1 MDICH
6 KPYEGQYLLPYRVI
20 ADHARCL
27 SFALSDGAS
36 FSNEGRGYVL
46 RRIIRRAAR
55 YGQKLGIEEPFM
67 HKLVDVVASYYGDF
81 YPELR
86 ERADKV
92 KKAIL
97 EEERRFAKTLKEGE
111 AMLKLIKRS
120 DTLILLDE
128 RGESFTSVQWAAFL
142 EKQMIVNPG
151 RDITFAIGGAYGFSG
166 ELYKRADGMVS
177 LSKMTFSHQIVRLL
191 FIEQLY
197 RAFTII
203 KGDPYHHE

>member
-1 MDICH
+1 M
-6 KPYEGQYLLPYRVI
+6 KLTLL
-20 ADHARCL
+20 L
-27 SFALSDGAS
+27 TGKTSFAYINDGLSIYKKRLA
-36 FSNEGRGYVL
+36 FY
-46 RRIIRRAAR
+46 I
-55 YGQKLGIEEPFM
+55 PFNI
-67 HKLVDVVASYYGDF
+67 V
-81 YPELR
+81 ELPDIKGTSSLTK
-86 ERADKV
+86 EQV
-92 KKAIL
+92 KQ
-97 EEERRFAKTLKEGE
+97 KEGE

-128 RGESFTSVQWAAFL
+128 RGESFTSLQWAAFL

-166 ELYKRADGMVS
+166 EIYKRADGMVS

>member
-1 MDICH
+1 MARSYTHI
-6 KPYEGQYLLPYRVI
+6 KQYYEEMEQM
-20 ADHARCL
+20 HQ
-27 SFALSDGAS
+27 
-36 FSNEGRGYVL
+36 EG
-46 RRIIRRAAR
+46 
-55 YGQKLGIEEPFM
+55 
-67 HKLVDVVASYYGDF
+67 HSC
-81 YPELR
+81 R
-86 ERADKV
+86 EIGEKFGFTKEQV
-92 KKAIL
+92 KQ
-97 EEERRFAKTLKEGE
+97 KEGE
-111 AMLKLIKRS
+111 AMLKFIKRS

-166 ELYKRADGMVS
+166 EIYKRADGMVS